1 MNKQNIELLESFL
14 NVIVAIVL
22 FSIAIQVV
30 FVDSSVFSTLQ
41 LIALT
46 IFSLS
51 YALFAYRDKVKTF
64 FYKEDG

>member
-1 MNKQNIELLESFL
+1 MNKQNIELLEAFL
-14 NVIVAIVL
+14 NVVVAIVL
-22 FSIAIQVV
+22 FSLAIQIL
-30 FVDSSVFSTLQ
+30 FVDSSVFSTYE